1 MNLQEIECNGRMYYL
16 ESDLKELDKAYF
28 YGCSKSRSIIAKK
41 SIPDTEYVFALQTKK
56 TGLWEV
62 KNREYKPAKLLISK
76 TWADHNV
83 PALRPPLSL
92 TDAVETHHNREAI
105 SQDVQMAPPILELED
120 HEKFRDVEGN
130 VLDIEVRG
138 ERHYKKCFFLV
149 QDISSKCLIPHLRK
163 TITDN
168 RLASY
173 VESIDYNY
181 FICTDADNNGNGSNR
196 KMLFLTY
203 EGLIKTLYVSRSP
216 FARHFREWATEKL
229 FTIQM
234 GDEEAREALAG
245 EMIGVSPK
253 TIREIFSKNTE
264 KTPCVYLF
272 QVSTAKHMFPHD
284 DKPDDDMICKY
295 GYTDDLPR
303 RTREHTKFFEEQT
316 RLGNV
321 NLLCFSIIDP
331 RFLSDAESRLTRMF
345 RHCRV
350 SYEDQTELVRLNKRE
365 MKDVRNDFSL
375 IQKSYLGC
383 YTELVNKIH
392 QMETEH
398 QREVYDLKLLFE
410 KEKSR
415 ADLLEKDVKIKELE
429 KQVLEQMLELQPK

>member
-76 TWADHNV
+76 TWAVHNV

-105 SQDVQMAPPILELED
+105 SQGVQMAPPILELED

-149 QDISSKCLIPHLRK
+149 QDVSKTFELPNLRIVVSNE
-163 TITDN
+163 TTSYIEGIDFINFIRPDVTNNDN
-168 RLASY
+168 R
-173 VESIDYNY
+173 
-181 FICTDADNNGNGSNR
+181 TNR

-203 EGLIKTLYVSRSP
+203 EGLMKTLYVSRSS
-216 FARHFREWATEKL
+216 FARQFREWATEKL

-245 EMIGVSPK
+245 EIIGVSPK
-253 TIREIFSKNTE
+253 TIREVFSKNTE

-272 QVSTAKHMFPHD
+272 QVSTARHMFPHD

-303 RTREHTKFFEEQT
+303 RTREHTKFFEEQK

-365 MKDVRNDFSL
+365 MKDIRSDFSL

-398 QREVYDLKLLFE
+398 QREVYDLKLLFQ

-429 KQVLEQMLELQPK
+429 KQVLEQMLELQTK